1 MAATS
6 RTVQTN
12 RRSAGRRARWS
23 AGVVDRERRD
33 RRRHALM
40 TLAFCASALVA
51 GLAGG
56 AIFMKWGLPALPSS
70 LFTHLHSIMVS
81 IQHFLDKLIP

>member
-6 RTVQTN
+6 RTVQRT
-12 RRSAGRRARWS
+12 RRSTSKRTRWS
-23 AGVVDRERRD
+23 AGVVGRERRG

-40 TLAFCASALVA
+40 ALAFCSSALIA
-51 GLAGG
+51 GVAGG
-56 AIFMKWGLPALPSS
+56 AIFMKWGLPALPDS
-70 LFTHLHSIMVS
+70 LFTHLHSMMVS

>member
-1 MAATS
+1 MAVSSRTAQTS
-6 RTVQTN
+6 RGST
-12 RRSAGRRARWS
+12 GKHARWS

-40 TLAFCASALVA
+40 VLAFCVSAVIA
-51 GLAGG
+51 GVAGG
-56 AIFMKWGLPALPSS
+56 AIFMKWGVPALPDSI
-70 LFTHLHSIMVS
+70 FTHLHSLMVS